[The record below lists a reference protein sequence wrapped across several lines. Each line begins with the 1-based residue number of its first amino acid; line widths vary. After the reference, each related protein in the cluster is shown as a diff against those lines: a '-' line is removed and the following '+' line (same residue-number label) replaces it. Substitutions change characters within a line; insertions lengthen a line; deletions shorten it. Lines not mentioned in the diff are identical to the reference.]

1 MNLNRNLILTLVLFV
16 VLGVIL
22 SKEKYEVVSLRKQLK
37 TINKEISKTMDD
49 LKVYN
54 AEWSYLNEPKRLQD
68 LAHKYLPD
76 MKITNINQIETYKNF
91 VKNEYEDQKAAK
103 HKAFESFLDSVM

>member
-1 MNLNRNLILTLVLFV
+1 MNLNRNLILALVLFV

-54 AEWSYLNEPKRLQD
+54 AEWSYLNEPKRLRD

-76 MKITNINQIETYKNF
+76 IQITNINQIETYKDF

-103 HKAFESFLDSVM
+103 HKAFESFLDSIM